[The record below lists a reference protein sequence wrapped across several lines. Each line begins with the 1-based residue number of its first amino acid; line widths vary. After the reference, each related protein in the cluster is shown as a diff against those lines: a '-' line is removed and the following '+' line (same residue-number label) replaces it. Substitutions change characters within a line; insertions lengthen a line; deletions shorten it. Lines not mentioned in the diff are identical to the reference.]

1 MCINVKSYGCYK
13 ELIALVA
20 ERFHGSID
28 QNDASTRSYIYRNVE
43 VTMGFCLVACCFGFR
58 SSHLPSK
65 QSE

>member
-28 QNDASTRSYIYRNVE
+28 QVFNDASTRSYIYRNVE

-58 SSHLPSK
+58 SSYLPS
-65 QSE
+65 E